1 MLVKSGN
8 YLTLGN
14 GVNEYYEKLPLGT
27 YQLCQNPQSGQF
39 FLEKANDFKVPE
51 KLYGDFSIIDRWK
64 KGYEEKIRQGKNLG
78 ILLTGIKGAGKTLTA
93 KKLCIEL
100 NQPVILLTDAFSGPE
115 FINFMSAPEL
125 GHCTIFIDEFEK
137 HFRSSD
143 QASEVTSFLNLLDGI
158 SATSHL
164 YLMTVNNSS
173 NINQYLMNRPSRI
186 HFRRDYN
193 SLDES
198 VIRDVARDHGL
209 SENSIEDLIDTCSE
223 LDEISFDTVLSI
235 INDSILYGELP
246 SKSVKYMNFTRTN
259 FKANIKIYIPENIEK
274 FSTSIINSQ
283 VFKVNSIYE
292 DLNIELLNKDVWIEA
307 YDITSDEE
315 FVSEVHDYLEF
326 QLTQKDDE
334 SENDFK
340 NRVDSEAKKKLRV
353 RYKNPKT
360 LSHNFRKK
368 AVFPYPVNLTFLRK
382 FYNKEKKIYI
392 IPKDNE
398 LNQIQK
404 DIYIEIAR
412 IREKSNNKEF
422 PAFMD

>member
-8 YLTLGN
+8 YLTLGD
-14 GVNEYYEKLPLGT
+14 GVNEYYDKLPLGT
-27 YQLCQNPQSGQF
+27 YQLCQNQQSGQF

-100 NQPVILLTDAFSGPE
+100 NQPVILLTEAFSGPE

-143 QASEVTSFLNLLDGI
+143 QACEVTSFLNLLDGI

-173 NINQYLMNRPSRI
+173 HMNQYLMNRPSRI
-186 HFRRDYN
+186 HFRRDYD

-198 VIRDVARDHGL
+198 VIRDVARDRGL
-209 SENSIEDLIDTCSE
+209 SEDEVEDLIDTCSE
-223 LDEISFDTVLSI
+223 LDEVSFDTVLSI
-235 INDSILYGELP
+235 INDCILYGELP

-259 FKANIKIYIPENIEK
+259 FRADIKTYIPENIEK
-274 FSTSIINSQ
+274 FSTSISSSQ
-283 VFKVNSIYE
+283 EFKLNSIYKQF
-292 DLNIELLNKDVWIEA
+292 DVELLNRDFWIESF
-307 YDITSDEE
+307 DITSDECYVE
-315 FVSEVHDYLEF
+315 ETRDRLEC
-326 QLTQKDDE
+326 QLVQKDDE
-334 SENDFK
+334 SDTDFEK
-340 NRVDSEAKKKLRV
+340 RLDSEAKKKLKV
-353 RYKNPKT
+353 RYKDPKM
-360 LSHNFRKK
+360 LGSNFESKS
-368 AVFPYPVNLTFLRK
+368 VFSRPVNLAFLRK

-398 LNQIQK
+398 FNQIQK
-404 DIYIEIAR
+404 DVYIEITR
-412 IREKSNNKEF
+412 IREKSKNSEIS
-422 PAFMD
+422 AFMD